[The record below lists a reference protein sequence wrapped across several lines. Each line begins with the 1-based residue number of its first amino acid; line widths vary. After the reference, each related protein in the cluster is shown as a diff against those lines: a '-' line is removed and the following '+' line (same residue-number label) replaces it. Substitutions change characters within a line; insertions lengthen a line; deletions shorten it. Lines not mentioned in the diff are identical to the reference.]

1 MLTKYNMFIHNFQDW
16 NLWNTWAH
24 EDGTNG
30 EFIGAWLL
38 LSTYELLSTKVRLRK
53 ISDLNLL
60 HQSINIQQCTH
71 FSHFPHGPTVQILQH
86 VLYSIHCLPSDYP
99 INITFSGVLGPKIS
113 LHFAFR
119 GVKQYQLW
127 PYIHTNTNICN
138 TIIRLIT
145 SYIFKENLFGN

>member
-60 HQSINIQQCTH
+60 HQSINNA
-71 FSHFPHGPTVQILQH
+71 PTFL
-86 VLYSIHCLPSDYP
+86 
-99 INITFSGVLGPKIS
+99 TFLMAQRYRS
-113 LHFAFR
+113 
-119 GVKQYQLW
+119 Y
-127 PYIHTNTNICN
+127 NM
-138 TIIRLIT
+138 
-145 SYIFKENLFGN
+145 SYILSIAFLQIILST